1 MSPCEKQRNRPYRSL
16 LAALVI
22 LAVTLAMGST
32 AIAQSPQNP
41 SDPPPAEAAS
51 EPGQGFAGAPAN
63 GVPVEGREVED
74 FMDEYFARQ
83 LEEEK
88 IPSATVSVV
97 EDGKVVFAKGYGQAD
112 VKNNEPVVADETLFR
127 IASTSKLFT
136 ATAVMQLVEEGKL
149 DLDRDVNYYLDDV
162 EIPDTYPGGPA
173 TLRHLITHTA
183 GFEEE
188 FTGSLARDADEVVP
202 LGEYLSQNV
211 PARVRPPGE
220 VTSYSNYG
228 MALAGHVVEEVS
240 GMPYGRYLEENVFGP
255 PGMRSTTA
263 TQPPAQTLR
272 DRLATGYEV
281 GKEGP
286 VAGPFEYIDEAPA
299 GAVSTT
305 STDMARFMIA
315 HLNEGRFGEEHILG
329 EAAAR
334 QMHTQQFANARG
346 LKDRMGL
353 GFYEQT
359 INGERTNQH
368 AGNLI
373 RFHALLTLVPD
384 RDVGIFVAYSSYGD
398 GGDLA
403 EYELTDAFFD
413 RFYPE

>member
-1 MSPCEKQRNRPYRSL
+1 MSPFEKKGNRPYQSL
-16 LAALVI
+16 LAALII

-32 AIAQSPQNP
+32 AIAQAPQDT

-51 EPGQGFAGAPAN
+51 EPGQAPAGAPARS
-63 GVPVEGREVED
+63 GTVDGRAVED

-88 IPSATVSVV
+88 IPGATVSVV
-97 EDGKVVFAKGYGQAD
+97 EDGKALLAKGYGQAD
-112 VKNNEPVVADETLFR
+112 VENNEPVVADETLFR

-162 EIPDTYPGGPA
+162 EIPDTYPGRPV
-173 TLRHLITHTA
+173 TLRHLLTHTA

-202 LGEYLSQNV
+202 LGEYLSENV

-228 MALAGHVVEEVS
+228 MALAGHLVEEAS
-240 GMPYGRYLEENVFGP
+240 GMPYDRYLEENVFGP

-263 TQPPAQTLR
+263 AQPPTPALR
-272 DRLATGYEV
+272 DQLATGYEV

-286 VAGPFEYIDEAPA
+286 VAGPFEYIDEAPP
-299 GAVSTT
+299 VRS
-305 STDMARFMIA
+305 AR
-315 HLNEGRFGEEHILG
+315 HR
-329 EAAAR
+329 R
-334 QMHTQQFANARG
+334 TWRG
-346 LKDRMGL
+346 
-353 GFYEQT
+353 
-359 INGERTNQH
+359 
-368 AGNLI
+368 
-373 RFHALLTLVPD
+373 
-384 RDVGIFVAYSSYGD
+384 S
-398 GGDLA
+398 
-403 EYELTDAFFD
+403 
-413 RFYPE
+413 